1 MGTPANLG
9 SGGLAARPTWV
20 TRNWKWAIPLG
31 VLVLFVL
38 LVAFIGGI
46 FLLVET
52 SFQHSEFYAQA
63 LARARSDPE
72 VAAKIGRPLAAGWL
86 ASGSVHVENSSGN
99 ADLYIPISGP
109 KGKGTLHVVAKKTA
123 GSWTFETLQVEVAG
137 ESDRID
143 LLRPEGRGPGGA

>member
-38 LVAFIGGI
+38 LVAFVGGI

-52 SFQHSEFYAQA
+52 SFQHSEFYTQA
-63 LARARSDPE
+63 LARARADPE
-72 VAAKIGRPLAAGWL
+72 VAAKIGQAARFRLAGFRERAC
-86 ASGSVHVENSSGN
+86 
-99 ADLYIPISGP
+99 
-109 KGKGTLHVVAKKTA
+109 
-123 GSWTFETLQVEVAG
+123 G
-137 ESDRID
+137 EF
-143 LLRPEGRGPGGA
+143 LRER

>member
-52 SFQHSEFYAQA
+52 SFQHSEFYTQA
-63 LARARSDPE
+63 LARGRGPTRRSPRKS
-72 VAAKIGRPLAAGWL
+72 AGRSLPAGWL
-86 ASGSVHVENSSGN
+86 
-99 ADLYIPISGP
+99 P
-109 KGKGTLHVVAKKTA
+109 
-123 GSWTFETLQVEVAG
+123 G
-137 ESDRID
+137 ERACGEF
-143 LLRPEGRGPGGA
+143 LRER